1 MNRKDLSYMYDQQ
14 YMDTN
19 EVKGFLGIT
28 SFTCKKLM
36 TEEKLVPINKDTWR
50 LDGSFLF
57 RKEDVV
63 KLQTQLQID
72 GMTLNQASKEF
83 QVSMYQLYKW
93 VEEGELTYKIRIHRN
108 KETKFVNEEDVTR
121 LVAQLDD
128 ANQLYTYSR
137 KYYVLLLQKFAYG
150 NTIARVTSIPKR
162 GDIVLTDEFENKM
175 TLQEAKEKGF
185 TPVHTLSEQP
195 RSHHQGFVKLRFPKV
210 HYLRHD
216 IFQRIDLLL
225 QYVSPRNIRISEE
238 HNFWIIDIRQSL
250 IEVPV
255 SMQQEWID
263 LLMPYV
269 IEGKLVKR
277 RNESIYLDSN
287 SVTKSF
293 VLSSS
298 QYQAVNEIANRE
310 NITIE
315 EFITSAIQEKLIR
328 HRDTF

>member
-1 MNRKDLSYMYDQQ
+1 MYDQQ

-19 EVKGFLGIT
+19 EVKEFLEIT
-28 SFTCKKLM
+28 NFTCKKLM

-57 RKEDVV
+57 RREDVV
-63 KLQTQLQID
+63 QLQTQLQVD
-72 GMTLNQASKEF
+72 GMTLNQASKKF

-93 VEEGELTYKIRIHRN
+93 IEVEKLPHRIQIHRN
-108 KETKFVNEEDVTR
+108 KETKFVKEEDVVR
-121 LVAQLDD
+121 LAAELDD
-128 ANQLYTYSR
+128 ANHLYTYSR
-137 KYYVLLLQKFAYG
+137 KYDVLLLQKFIYG

-162 GDIVLTDEFENKM
+162 GDITLTDEFGNKM

-185 TPVHTLSEQP
+185 APAYIVCKQP
-195 RSHHQGFVKLRFPKV
+195 RSHHQRFVKLRFPKN

-216 IFQRIDLLL
+216 TFQRIDLLL

-250 IEVPV
+250 IEVPM
-255 SMQQEWID
+255 SLQQEWIES
-263 LLMPYV
+263 LTPYV

-277 RNESIYLDSN
+277 RNNSIYLDSN
-287 SVTKSF
+287 SVTKSI

-298 QYQAVNEIANRE
+298 QYQSVTEIASRE
-310 NITIE
+310 NLTIE

-328 HRDTF
+328 HQDTF